1 LRRSVPRLTVRCN
14 SFSDD
19 GARRVSLCF
28 ILTGLRRSELVGLRW
43 GHVNLVEQT
52 LRVVESKSE
61 EGERLIALPRSL
73 AAELERHHAASNYSA
88 DTDYVFGHPTKGSR
102 LDGEWFRLE
111 FAKAREAAGIEGC
124 VRIHDLR
131 HAALTNLAAKGASPI
146 AVTATAGHRS
156 MQTQSSICTSQ
167 ARRSRPTRLR
177 WKFGF

>member
-1 LRRSVPRLTVRCN
+1 
-14 SFSDD
+14 
-19 GARRVSLCF
+19 
-28 ILTGLRRSELVGLRW
+28 
-43 GHVNLVEQT
+43 
-52 LRVVESKSE
+52 
-61 EGERLIALPRSL
+61 
-73 AAELERHHAASNYSA
+73 
-88 DTDYVFGHPTKGSR
+88 VFGDPTKGSR

-146 AVTATAGHRS
+146 AVTATAGHRW

>member
-1 LRRSVPRLTVRCN
+1 LSSRSL
-14 SFSDD
+14 
-19 GARRVSLCF
+19 
-28 ILTGLRRSELVGLRW
+28 
-43 GHVNLVEQT
+43 
-52 LRVVESKSE
+52 K
-61 EGERLIALPRSL
+61 GERLIARPRSL

-146 AVTATAGHRS
+146 AVAQRRDIVRCKHKVVSAPRRHDVRGRRGCAG
-156 MQTQSSICTSQ
+156 SSASSGRNLYPTELTSDDLTESEVSVQ
-167 ARRSRPTRLR
+167 A
-177 WKFGF
+177 